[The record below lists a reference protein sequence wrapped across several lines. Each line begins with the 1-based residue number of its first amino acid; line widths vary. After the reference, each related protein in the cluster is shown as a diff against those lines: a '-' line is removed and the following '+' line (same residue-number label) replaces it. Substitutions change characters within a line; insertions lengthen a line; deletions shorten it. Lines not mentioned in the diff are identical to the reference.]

1 VHAGDEGVLLQVGGQ
16 DRFVVEP
23 GIIAAYY
30 EGPVNLAADG
40 VFSITEPYVETEKKR
55 KEKSDGK
62 KEIRNKKKNKK
73 EKKKTEES
81 ICKTKRQSRR
91 SNSHL

>member
-62 KEIRNKKKNKK
+62 KEIRNKSR
-73 EKKKTEES
+73 KKTN
-81 ICKTKRQSRR
+81 KTIT
-91 SNSHL
+91 SNNNNDEPKQTSQAHTLL